1 MQNSK
6 TKNYLTKLSF
16 LFFEHF
22 SESLF
27 KILLLGDSG
36 VGKSCIILRYIENNF
51 STNLMNSIGV
61 DFKLKNIEI
70 DNKKIKLQIGDTA
83 GQERFRTITTSYY
96 KGAHAI
102 LICFDITDRE
112 SFEHIRNWMADIDK
126 FAKEGVLRILVGNK
140 CDLEHE
146 RQVRK
151 EEGNEIA
158 NKYGIKYIE
167 TSAKDTINIEDLFV
181 STAKHLLSKQTNNPA
196 GGKGSQSGKTGID
209 LMNTNN
215 QENTQNAGFCC

>member
-1 MQNSK
+1 
-6 TKNYLTKLSF
+6 
-16 LFFEHF
+16 
-22 SESLF
+22 
-27 KILLLGDSG
+27 LGDSG

-61 DFKLKNIEI
+61 DFKLKNIEL
-70 DNKKIKLQIGDTA
+70 DNKKIKLQIWDTA

-102 LICFDITDRE
+102 LIVFDITDRE
-112 SFEHIRNWMADIDK
+112 SFEHVRNWMADIDK

-140 CDLEHE
+140 CDLENS

-167 TSAKDTINIEDLFV
+167 TSAKDTINIEDLFI
-181 STAKHLLSKQTNNPA
+181 STAKHLLSKQANNPV

-209 LMNTNN
+209 LMNNN
-215 QENTQNAGFCC
+215 DQENSQNGGVCC

>member
-1 MQNSK
+1 M
-6 TKNYLTKLSF
+6 
-16 LFFEHF
+16 
-22 SESLF
+22 

-36 VGKSCIILRYIENNF
+36 VGKSCIVLRYTDNTF
-51 STNLMNSIGV
+51 SQNLMNSIGV

-70 DNKKIKLQIGDTA
+70 DNKKIKLQIWDTA

-140 CDLEHE
+140 CDLEHA

-167 TSAKDTINIEDLFV
+167 TSAKDTINIEDLFI
-181 STAKHLLSKQTNNPA
+181 STAKNLLSKQVSSSSL
-196 GGKGSQSGKTGID
+196 GKGSQTGKAGID
-209 LMNTNN
+209 LMNNNNN
-215 QENTQNAGFCC
+215 QENNQNGGFCC

>member
-6 TKNYLTKLSF
+6 KIF
-16 LFFEHF
+16 LLHSKY

-36 VGKSCIILRYIENNF
+36 VGKSCIIIRYIENNF
-51 STNLMNSIGV
+51 STSLMNSIGV

-70 DNKKIKLQIGDTA
+70 DDKKIKLQIWDTA

-102 LICFDITDRE
+102 IIVFDISDRE
-112 SFEHIRNWMADIDK
+112 SFNHIRNWMADIDK

-140 CDLEHE
+140 CDLEAS
-146 RQVRK
+146 RKVKK
-151 EEGNEIA
+151 EEAQELA
-158 NKYGIKYIE
+158 KKYDIKYIE
-167 TSAKDTINIEDLFV
+167 TSAKDTTNIEDLFI
-181 STAKHLLSKQTNNPA
+181 STTKHLMSRQVNSP
-196 GGKGSQSGKTGID
+196 GFGKGKQNSAGGID
-209 LMNTNN
+209 LMGGVSDK
-215 QENTQNAGFCC
+215 QENDKDKFCCL